1 MDRTCGAF
9 YKGGAGAVPPRLPNE
24 DQKMAKLNLKITT
37 AHGTF
42 TRSTATAYT
51 HAVVRSS
58 RRANDCYLPI
68 ANGTATPDQ
77 LSWAKSG
84 VTARWIKDRGY
95 AVTWHGSEQ
104 AARNAAAKPYFWD
117 ATTVVL
123 GTFPV
128 EA

>member
-1 MDRTCGAF
+1 
-9 YKGGAGAVPPRLPNE
+9 
-24 DQKMAKLNLKITT
+24 MAKLNLKVVT

-58 RRANDCYLPI
+58 PRAAAAYAAFLVS
-68 ANGTATPDQ
+68 GTHSRLALAQ
-77 LSWAKSG
+77 RFAKDLG
-84 VTARWIKDRGY
+84 H

-117 ATTVVL
+117 AKDAIVL
-123 GTFPV
+123 GVFPV
-128 EA
+128 EAA

>member
-1 MDRTCGAF
+1 
-9 YKGGAGAVPPRLPNE
+9 
-24 DQKMAKLNLKITT
+24 MAKLNLKITT

-58 RRANDCYLPI
+58 ERAYGTYLPI

-77 LSWAKSG
+77 LRWAKSG

-117 ATTVVL
+117 SKTGPATIY
-123 GTFPV
+123 PV
-128 EA
+128 EAA